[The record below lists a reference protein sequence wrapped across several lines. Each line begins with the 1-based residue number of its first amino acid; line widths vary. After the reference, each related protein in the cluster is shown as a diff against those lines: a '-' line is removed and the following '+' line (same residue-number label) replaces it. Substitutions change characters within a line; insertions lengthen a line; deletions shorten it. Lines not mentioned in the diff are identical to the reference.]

1 LTKRKVGERITPPGK
16 RKVTVDVLTEMWHS
30 SSVWSESR
38 DIRRAVLDRYNEMC
52 TRLRQVE
59 LETDAGRLKES
70 HLS

>member
-1 LTKRKVGERITPPGK
+1 MTKRKVGERITALGK
-16 RKVTVDVLTEMWHS
+16 RKVTVDVPTERWHS

-38 DIRRAVLDRYNEMC
+38 DIRRAVLDRYNELW
-52 TRLRQVE
+52 TRLGQVE